1 MGYPHVLQGYSDLW
15 VYSRQPL
22 SPLREPNPLLIQV
35 FVWACARPGWGKEEI
50 LHFWPW
56 NVFRSEFTGLF
67 VLTFWQQKF
76 IMTNF
81 HKYLLPVNIL
91 KVIQDLSPPQVFSW
105 TLATAHQT
113 ILSKPQKQKVHTHT
127 HSWMKR
133 HRKMELRGTNQR
145 DRWGNGAW
153 KATSGRVFSRSWECQ
168 LARTCVPPVPTQG
181 LRWNSEQPVRQ
192 SPNDPFNGAII

>member
-1 MGYPHVLQGYSDLW
+1 MGYPHVLQGYGDLW

-35 FVWACARPGWGKEEI
+35 FVWACARHTGWGKEEI

-56 NVFRSEFTGLF
+56 NVFRSEFSGLF

-105 TLATAHQT
+105 TLATARQT

-127 HSWMKR
+127 HTQLNEEAQK
-133 HRKMELRGTNQR
+133 
-145 DRWGNGAW
+145 NGAEGY
-153 KATSGRVFSRSWECQ
+153 KSKRQ
-168 LARTCVPPVPTQG
+168 ARERGMKGNIWQG
-181 LRWNSEQPVRQ
+181 IQ
-192 SPNDPFNGAII
+192 